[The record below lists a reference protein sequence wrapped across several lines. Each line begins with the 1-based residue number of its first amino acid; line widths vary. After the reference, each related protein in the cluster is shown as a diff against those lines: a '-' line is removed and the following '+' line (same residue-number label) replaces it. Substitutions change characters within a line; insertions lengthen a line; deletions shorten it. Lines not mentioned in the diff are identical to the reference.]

1 MSVKPA
7 LDSLIQ
13 LSVPD
18 VSSGMST
25 LSDSSIN
32 RAPNYS
38 TERLYETTLFLLHS
52 VNQNHSGLF
61 TIRSLGGNY
70 LT

>member
-7 LDSLIQ
+7 LDSLTQ

-18 VSSGMST
+18 VSSDMST

-32 RAPNYS
+32 RGPNYS
-38 TERLYETTLFLLHS
+38 TED
-52 VNQNHSGLF
+52 
-61 TIRSLGGNY
+61 
-70 LT
+70 